1 MQLSMPASR
10 ATTGNASQ
18 ARAGERSGCTRPR
31 YRLDPRAL
39 PNSSAKHL
47 DLLVQKSVRVGT
59 HELKQMLLA
68 QLLAELAQKLA

>member
-1 MQLSMPASR
+1 MESALSQR
-10 ATTGNASQ
+10 I
-18 ARAGERSGCTRPR
+18 
-31 YRLDPRAL
+31 D
-39 PNSSAKHL
+39 L